1 MTVKELKEL
10 LNKVDDD
17 FDVVIVN
24 GLGSDDYPIMNVI
37 SAGVLE
43 CKFEDHNALGFMCSV
58 HQRIDDATSYTTEVL
73 YDKNPNP
80 EGYDKLP
87 GVGEW

>member
-24 GLGSDDYPIMNVI
+24 GLGSDEYPIMNVI
-37 SAGVLE
+37 SVGVLE
-43 CKFEDHNALGFMCSV
+43 CKFEDHNALGFMGSV
-58 HQRIDDATSYTTEVL
+58 HQRIDDATPYTTEVL

-80 EGYDKLP
+80 EGYNKLP
-87 GVGEW
+87 GVGE